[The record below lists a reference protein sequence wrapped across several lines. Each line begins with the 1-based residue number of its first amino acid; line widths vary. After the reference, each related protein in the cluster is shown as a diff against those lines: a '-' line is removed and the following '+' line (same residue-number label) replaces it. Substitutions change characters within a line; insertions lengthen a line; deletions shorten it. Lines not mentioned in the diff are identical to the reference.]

1 MAVVATSVVVLS
13 NDIYLYPFA
22 SFHKATD
29 INGGYSSQSTNYKT
43 GYGWAFG
50 FRKRFNH
57 SALEYGI
64 SSVQNRVE
72 YTYFDGSKQVRG
84 ESKIGGH
91 FNYVHQIFY
100 NRTPSRLKV
109 YLGPSVNYVYDF
121 GYGGIIGTDIK
132 LFDRL
137 SFDLRYELTT
147 QTNRIQAGFIFTYQK
162 KYFWQKN
169 RR

>member
-1 MAVVATSVVVLS
+1 MD
-13 NDIYLYPFA
+13 NFNEFEIREKIHY
-22 SFHKATD
+22 
-29 INGGYSSQSTNYKT
+29 NGIFESRIKFYY
-43 GYGWAFG
+43 WD
-50 FRKRFNH
+50 
-57 SALEYGI
+57 
-64 SSVQNRVE
+64 V
-72 YTYFDGSKQVRG
+72 TY